1 MSITVKTGKTTAE
14 YFAVT
19 KTVTDET
26 SHTVSIVYPCDILN
40 PTFSFK
46 GGYIDAN
53 YLTGAFGRKYWI
65 TNQTIDKGINYLH
78 CTVDAWASWSDNIYG
93 SDQFVNRSE
102 TKYNP
107 MIPDDKY
114 MLPNKTETK
123 MLPTSQGADFIGT
136 TWCTVMGVI

>member
-19 KTVTDET
+19 KTVKDEV

-40 PTFSFK
+40 PTFSLK

-78 CTVDAWASWSDNIYG
+78 CTVDAWASWSGDIYG
-93 SDQFVNRSE
+93 TEQFVTRSE
-102 TKYNP
+102 KHGNP
-107 MIPDDKY
+107 NLND
-114 MLPNKTETK
+114 
-123 MLPTSQGADFIGT
+123 TSYPSTSDVSSQMKRGT
-136 TWCTVMGVI
+136 LLTQHATYVIGVI

>member
-14 YFAVT
+14 YYDVN

-26 SHTVSIVYPCDILN
+26 EHTVSIVYPCDILN
-40 PTFSFK
+40 PTFSMK

-78 CTVDAWASWSDNIYG
+78 CTVDPWASWASSIYG
-93 SDQFVNRSE
+93 TTQFVDRSE
-102 TKYNP
+102 TKGNEDINDGVFP
-107 MIPDDKY
+107 
-114 MLPNKTETK
+114 LPNSNKIEILDSNTTII
-123 MLPTSQGADFIGT
+123 TGDFT
-136 TWCTVMGVI
+136 YLLGVI

>member
-1 MSITVKTGKTTAE
+1 MSITVRTGKTTAE

-19 KTVTDET
+19 KTVTKEV

-40 PTFSFK
+40 PTFSLK

-78 CTVDAWASWSDNIYG
+78 CTVDPWSSWSDNIYG
-93 SDQFVNRSE
+93 SEQFVTRSE
-102 TKYNP
+102 KHGNSD
-107 MIPDDKY
+107 IND
-114 MLPNKTETK
+114 
-123 MLPTSQGADFIGT
+123 TSFPCTSEPISQMSKGT
-136 TWCTVMGVI
+136 LLTQNVTYVIGVI

>member
-1 MSITVKTGKTTAE
+1 MSITVKTGNTKSD

-40 PTFSFK
+40 PTFSMK
-46 GGYIDAN
+46 GGYINAN

-78 CTVDAWASWSDNIYG
+78 CTVDAWSSWSDNIYG
-93 SDQFVNRSE
+93 SEQFVERSE
-102 TKYNP
+102 TDYNVYL
-107 MIPDDKY
+107 PDGQFP
-114 MLPNKTETK
+114 LSNKNEIDMYDGNSIVK
-123 MLPTSQGADFIGT
+123 SSSQVKHVI
-136 TWCTVMGVI
+136 GVI

>member
-1 MSITVKTGKTTAE
+1 MSIKVKTGKTTAD

-26 SHTVSIVYPCDILN
+26 AHTVSIVYPCDILN
-40 PTFSFK
+40 PTFSLK

-78 CTVDAWASWSDNIYG
+78 CTVDAWSSWSSDIYG
-93 SDQFVNRSE
+93 SEQFVTRSE
-102 TKYNP
+102 THGNP
-107 MIPDDKY
+107 YINDTNFPSAAN
-114 MLPNKTETK
+114 PA
-123 MLPTSQGADFIGT
+123 SQVQRGT
-136 TWCTVMGVI
+136 LLTQSATYVIGVI

>member
-19 KTVTDET
+19 KPVTNEV

-40 PTFSFK
+40 PTFSLK
-46 GGYIDAN
+46 GGHIDAN

-78 CTVDAWASWSDNIYG
+78 CTVDPWASWSGNIYG
-93 SDQFVNRSE
+93 SEQFVTRSE
-102 TKYNP
+102 KYGEKYL
-107 MIPDDKY
+107 PDTLY
-114 MLPNKTETK
+114 PVSSKTEIT
-123 MLPTSQGADFIGT
+123 MLKGARIISTGFSY
-136 TWCTVMGVI
+136 VLGVI

>member
-1 MSITVKTGKTTAE
+1 MSITVKTGKTTAD

-19 KTVTDET
+19 KTVTNEV

-40 PTFSFK
+40 PTFSMK

-78 CTVDAWASWSDNIYG
+78 CTVDAWASWSSDIYG
-93 SDQFVNRSE
+93 SEQFVTRSE
-102 TKYNP
+102 KHGNP
-107 MIPDDKY
+107 YINDTNFPSTA
-114 MLPNKTETK
+114 N
-123 MLPTSQGADFIGT
+123 TSTQMQQGTLLTQHASYVI
-136 TWCTVMGVI
+136 GVI

>member
-1 MSITVKTGKTTAE
+1 MSITVKTGKTTAD

-19 KTVTDET
+19 KTVTNET
-26 SHTVSIVYPCDILN
+26 PHTVSIVYPCDILN

-78 CTVDAWASWSDNIYG
+78 CTVDAWASWSGDIYG
-93 SDQFVNRSE
+93 TEQFVNRSE
-102 TKYNP
+102 THGNNMINDNSFPTQSNVAIEMIDGKEIYDGSLKYV
-107 MIPDDKY
+107 
-114 MLPNKTETK
+114 
-123 MLPTSQGADFIGT
+123 IG
-136 TWCTVMGVI
+136 VM